1 MLVRQNSI
9 PFHDLTLPETVYKYR
24 RWNNEEHKRLLTH
37 SELMFEMPFNMDVG
51 TELKYK
57 IASLK
62 GQQLLAFYQ
71 DKVTRLPQ
79 NLNKSERFK
88 KAFAEFRISD
98 FKDSSKVQKAV
109 EELVREMNDTFGALC
124 LGDSRNNK
132 YLWDH
137 YGSSGHG
144 FCVGIDP
151 GRVVT
156 DLSFFGGTMH
166 YYPPGE
172 EPTMRF
178 PSINPQTYSDDL
190 LNVILSLPERLEPE
204 GEYRIAKLNSG
215 PIAVSKEAIVEVI
228 IGYAMGNDQLI
239 ELVNIA
245 SQFLPHALIFKSEL
259 NSENGSINVRRLS
272 N

>member
-1 MLVRQNSI
+1 MLVRHNSV
-9 PFHDLTLPETVYKYR
+9 PFHDLILPDTVYKYR

-37 SELMFEMPFNMDVG
+37 AELMFELPFNMDVG

-57 IASLK
+57 ITPLK

-71 DKVTRLPQ
+71 DKVKRLPQ
-79 NLNKSERFK
+79 NLNKAERFK

-98 FKDSSKVQKAV
+98 FKDFSKVQKAV
-109 EELVREMNDTFGALC
+109 EELVKEMNDNFGALC
-124 LGDSRNNK
+124 LGGSNNNN

-151 GRVVT
+151 RRVVT
-156 DLSFFGGTMH
+156 DMSFFGGTMQ

-190 LNVILSLPERLEPE
+190 LNVILSLPECLEAE

-215 PIAVSKEAIVEVI
+215 PISVSKEAIVEVV
-228 IGYAMGNDQLI
+228 IGYAMGSDQEI
-239 ELVNIA
+239 ELVNIV
-245 SQFLPHALIFKSEL
+245 SEILPHALILKSEL
-259 NSENGSINVRRLS
+259 NSENGNINVRRL